1 MAKKPKTEAMIDP
14 SKVASY
20 KVSDVKTGSGRKSID
35 NDDAVARQL
44 RGKSLDEA
52 IAIGRKAGID
62 PDRIKAWAKTL
73 NVGQQRMAIGNS
85 MRALLR
91 AKKAPKKPMKKAA

>member
-14 SKVASY
+14 SKVAKY
-20 KVSDVKTGSGRKSID
+20 KVTDIKTGSGRKSID
-35 NDDAVARQL
+35 NDDAVARKL

-52 IAIGRKAGID
+52 IVIAKAAGVD
-62 PDRIKAWAKTL
+62 PDRIKNWAKTL

-91 AKKAPKKPMKKAA
+91 AKSKPKLKKAA